1 MDNIAIAGIFQDIAD
16 LLEIKGENKFKVR
29 AYQRVVHTIEELPRE
44 IETMIA
50 GGQDLK
56 SIPGVGEAIA
66 GKITEII
73 NTGKLEYYEKLKA
86 EFPSGITTLLEIPG
100 IGPKTAKKLSEQ
112 GISSIDVLEKAIQD
126 GTIAHIFRMGDK
138 TSENILRQIKS
149 MRTKDQRIP
158 IGEALPIVEEI
169 TNYLQKV
176 PGVRNLTPAGSL
188 RRFRD
193 TVGDIDMMGTAD
205 SPEAVI
211 EIFTRMPIVS
221 QILGRGPTKASV
233 VLRNK
238 LQVDLRMVEHDSF
251 GSLLQYFTGSKQHNI
266 ILRTRA
272 QKQGLSLN
280 EYGITTVDTGELEK
294 FTDEESFYNRLGLQ
308 YMPPEIREGTN
319 EIELAERNEIPV
331 LIQLSDI
338 RGDFHMHTGWSDGQD
353 SVEEMALAAKKL
365 GYEFIAITDHS
376 GGLGVAHGL
385 TPERLKNQIE
395 EVRAVNQKMTGI
407 RVFSGSEVDIRS
419 DGSLDLPD
427 ELLDKLDIVIA
438 SIHSGMSQSEQQ
450 ITDRVIAAIK
460 NPNVDCI
467 AHPTCRLIGTRPPV
481 AIDMEAV
488 MKAAL
493 KYNKALEINAMPNRL
508 DLKDTHIF
516 RARDLGV
523 KLFIGTDSHST
534 RQLEVMRFGIGI
546 ARRGWCRPGDLL
558 NTMPPDK
565 IMKFSG
571 N

>member
-29 AYQRVVHTIEELPRE
+29 AYQRVVNTIEELPRE
-44 IETMIA
+44 IETMLA
-50 GGQDLK
+50 EGQDLK

-86 EFPSGITTLLEIPG
+86 EFPAGITALLEIPG
-100 IGPKTAKKLSEQ
+100 IGPKTARKLSEQ
-112 GISSIDVLEKAIQD
+112 GISTIDALEKAIQD
-126 GTIAHIFRMGDK
+126 GTAAHTFRMGDK
-138 TSENILRQIKS
+138 TAGNILRQIKS
-149 MRTKDQRIP
+149 LRTKDQRIP
-158 IGEALPIVEEI
+158 IGEALPIVDEI
-169 TNYLQKV
+169 TGYLQKI

-205 SPEAVI
+205 NPESVI
-211 EIFTRMPIVS
+211 EAFTSMPLVS
-221 QILGRGPTKASV
+221 QVLGKGPTKASV
-233 VLRNK
+233 VLKNK

-251 GSLLQYFTGSKQHNI
+251 GALLQYFTGSKQHNI

-280 EYGITTVDTGELEK
+280 EYGITMVNTGELEK
-294 FTDEESFYNRLGLQ
+294 FKDEVSFYKRLGLQ
-308 YMPPEIREGTN
+308 YMPPEIREGTT
-319 EIELAERNEIPV
+319 EIELAEHNEVPD

-338 RGDFHMHTGWSDGQD
+338 KGDFHMHTSWSDGQD
-353 SVEEMALAAKKL
+353 SIEEMALAAQKL

-385 TPERLKNQIE
+385 TPDRLKNQIE
-395 EVRAVNQKMTGI
+395 EINAVNKKMAGI
-407 RVFSGSEVDIRS
+407 RIFCGSEVDIHS
-419 DGSLDLPD
+419 DGSLDMPD
-427 ELLDKLDIVIA
+427 ELLAQLDIVIA

-450 ITDRVIAAIK
+450 ITERVISAIK
-460 NPNVDCI
+460 NPHVDCI
-467 AHPTCRLIGTRPPV
+467 AHPTCRLISTRPPV

-516 RARDLGV
+516 RARELGV
-523 KLFIGTDSHST
+523 KLYIGTDSHST

-558 NTMPPDK
+558 NTLPPEK
-565 IMKFSG
+565 IIKLMG